1 MWVVLE
7 GASMIGPTVADPFHF
22 IANLSQRWPAIL
34 LEVHSYVSNAGIPSH
49 GLSCCII
56 LHFLNGGIPGV
67 ILQNGSFHN
76 KSQWCTHTKP
86 LKAETP
92 LRGAGAVR
100 PVCGCQGP
108 QLL

>member
-1 MWVVLE
+1 
-7 GASMIGPTVADPFHF
+7 
-22 IANLSQRWPAIL
+22 
-34 LEVHSYVSNAGIPSH
+34 
-49 GLSCCII
+49 

-86 LKAETP
+86 LKAEAP